1 MENQETQKENGEKK
15 KKILL
20 VEDDNN
26 TREMYK
32 EVFQKN
38 EFEVVEA
45 LDGLEGLD
53 KAIKE
58 KPDVIFTGIMM
69 PKMDGFLMF
78 DALKKNVA
86 TSQIPVV
93 ISSHMGREEDQKRA
107 IEMGAKDFI
116 PRDLNTPLQ
125 VMERIKAVV
134 VLGSYKL
141 KIDLNEL
148 DAKKLIAELN
158 INENLKCDKCGGDL
172 ALSIIR
178 GQELKAKFICLK
190 CGVSA

>member
-1 MENQETQKENGEKK
+1 MENVEIQKENK
-15 KKILL
+15 KKILI

-38 EFEVVEA
+38 EFEVIEA

-93 ISSHMGREEDQKRA
+93 ISSHMGREEDQQRA
-107 IEMGAKDFI
+107 MEMGAKDFI
-116 PRDLNTPLQ
+116 PRDLNTPIQ
-125 VMERIKAVV
+125 VLERIRAVI

-141 KIDLNEL
+141 KVDFNAL
-148 DAKKLIAELN
+148 DAKKLLAELN
-158 INENLKCDKCGGDL
+158 INENLKCNKCGGELVL
-172 ALSIIR
+172 AITR
-178 GQELKAKFICLK
+178 GQEMKAKFMCLK